1 MKLQYLKLFFVVPP
15 LIFLASCDD
24 EPPIPQEKFMEVYV
38 DLLIVQDT
46 TTDNPFNLDSVKT
59 LVLQKY
65 NLTVEDYDS
74 NINYL
79 NAEPEKWME
88 FFDSTTA
95 YVERLKKNAEDLP

>member
-1 MKLQYLKLFFVVPP
+1 MKVQYLKLFFVVPL

-46 TTDNPFNLDSVKT
+46 TTENPFNLDSVKT

-88 FFDSTTA
+88 FFDSATA